1 MILCIKCDTI
11 HIIEYRRSWIIA
23 KTDTLHIR
31 IEPSVKQRAEETL
44 KDLGLSITEA
54 INVFLNQVILNDGI
68 PFEIRKPRYNKETIQ
83 AMEDTKNG
91 KNLSKTFDNVNEMFE
106 ELDK

>member
-1 MILCIKCDTI
+1 M
-11 HIIEYRRSWIIA
+11 A

-31 IEPSVKQRAEETL
+31 IEPIIKEKAEKTL
-44 KDLGLSITEA
+44 NDLGLSITEA

-68 PFEIRKPRYNKETIQ
+68 PFEIKKPHYNKETIQ
-83 AMEDTKNG
+83 AIEDTKNG
-91 KNLSKTFDNVNEMFE
+91 KNLSKTFENVNEMFE

>member
-1 MILCIKCDTI
+1 M
-11 HIIEYRRSWIIA
+11 A
-23 KTDTLHIR
+23 KTDILHIR

-44 KDLGLSITEA
+44 NDLGLSITEA

-68 PFEIRKPRYNKETIQ
+68 PFDIRKPKFNKETIQ
-83 AMEDTKNG
+83 AIEDTKNG
-91 KNLSKTFDNVNEMFE
+91 KNLSKTFDSVNEMFE

>member
-1 MILCIKCDTI
+1 M
-11 HIIEYRRSWIIA
+11 A

-31 IEPSVKQRAEETL
+31 IEPSVKQRAEQTL
-44 KDLGLSITEA
+44 KELGLSITEA

-68 PFEIRKPRYNKETIQ
+68 PFEIRKPRFNKETIQ
-83 AMEDTKNG
+83 AIEDTKKG
-91 KNLSKTFDNVNEMFE
+91 ENLSKTFDSVDEMFE

>member
-1 MILCIKCDTI
+1 M
-11 HIIEYRRSWIIA
+11 A

-106 ELDK
+106 QLDK

>member
-1 MILCIKCDTI
+1 M
-11 HIIEYRRSWIIA
+11 A

-31 IEPSVKQRAEETL
+31 IEPSVKQRAEKTL
-44 KDLGLSITEA
+44 NDLGLSITEA

-68 PFEIRKPRYNKETIQ
+68 PFEVKKPKFNKETIQ
-83 AMEDTKNG
+83 AIEDTKNG
-91 KNLSKTFDNVNEMFE
+91 KNLSKTFNSVNEMFE

>member
-1 MILCIKCDTI
+1 M
-11 HIIEYRRSWIIA
+11 A

-31 IEPSVKQRAEETL
+31 VEPNVKKKAEETL

-68 PFEIRKPRYNKETIQ
+68 PFEIKKPKYNKETFA
-83 AMEDTKNG
+83 AMDDVKKG
-91 KNLSKTFDNVNEMFE
+91 KNLSKTFDSVDEMFK

>member
-1 MILCIKCDTI
+1 M
-11 HIIEYRRSWIIA
+11 A

-68 PFEIRKPRYNKETIQ
+68 PCEIRKPRYNKETIQ

>member
-1 MILCIKCDTI
+1 M
-11 HIIEYRRSWIIA
+11 A

-68 PFEIRKPRYNKETIQ
+68 PFEIKKPRYNKETIQ
-83 AMEDTKNG
+83 AIEDTKIGN
-91 KNLSKTFDNVNEMFE
+91 FQ
-106 ELDK
+106 